1 MSIQLANEVWPTESD
16 GLKDGD
22 DESDGDGGGAADL
35 EKQIAREISSMK
47 RPRRETR
54 FGMSC
59 FALAS
64 AECSRISVL

>member
-22 DESDGDGGGAADL
+22 DESDEDGGGADDL
-35 EKQIAREISSMK
+35 EKQIAKEVSSMK

-54 FGMSC
+54 FGMSPHMRRTIDTDVYQ
-59 FALAS
+59 S
-64 AECSRISVL
+64 